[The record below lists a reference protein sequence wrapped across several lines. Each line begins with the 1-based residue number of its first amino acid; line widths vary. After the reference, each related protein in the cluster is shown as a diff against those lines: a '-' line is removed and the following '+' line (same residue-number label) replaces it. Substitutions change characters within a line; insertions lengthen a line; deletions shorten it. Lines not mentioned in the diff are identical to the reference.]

1 MDENTLI
8 AFINSNEF
16 GYWMKTVNDS
26 HATQRYGDRPY
37 SYHLEMVTDVA
48 VRHLTMSKSAYFTGS
63 FKEILMAAYGHDLL
77 EDTKIRYD
85 HLVRESNE
93 ETGRLIYLV
102 SDEFGR
108 NRAER
113 KAKTYP
119 KIATDQ
125 AAIFIKLCDRIANV
139 AHAKYV
145 SDDADK
151 FRMYQDEHDEFFKAL
166 RACSDYH
173 LDGLWNELGHLIYD

>member
-1 MDENTLI
+1 MDEKTLI

-16 GYWMKTVNDS
+16 GYWMKTVNDY
-26 HATQRYGDRPY
+26 HATQRYGNQPY
-37 SYHLEMVTDVA
+37 SYHLEMVTNIA
-48 VRHLTMSKSAYFTGS
+48 VRHLTAAKSAYFTGT
-63 FKEILMAAYGHDLL
+63 FEAILMAAYGHDLL

-93 ETGRLIYLV
+93 EVGRLIYLV

-119 KIATDQ
+119 KIACDQ

-145 SDDADK
+145 SDDYEK
-151 FRMYQDEHDEFFKAL
+151 FLMYRDEHAEFYKAL
-166 RACSDYH
+166 RTCSDYH
-173 LDGLWNELGHLIYD
+173 LDGLWSELGRLIYD